1 MAHPGRPATKLQI
14 TDAERAELHARLRVR
29 KAPEDEKLRMRIVL
43 GCANGESGTVGVVGA
58 ACGARNSTVGAT
70 VESAR

>member
-1 MAHPGRPATKLQI
+1 MAHPGRPATKLQM

-43 GCANGESGTVGVVGA
+43 GCDTLH
-58 ACGARNSTVGAT
+58 RIP
-70 VESAR
+70 